1 MKHTAKTLTAIAVL
15 AIGVVVIPIIGL
27 FVRVPWTRMNEL
39 WSNDVA
45 SDALFITLRTSL
57 IATVLCIVLGVPL
70 AWAMSNT
77 SMRVRAFSRAIVT
90 VPVVLPPVVGGI
102 ALLSALGR
110 KGVFGGLLSS
120 IGISLPFTQTAVVLS
135 QLFVAMPFLVLA
147 VENQFR
153 TMDRGVIDAAR
164 VMAFGPVRTF
174 AHAVLP
180 MTKSSIFAGASLAW
194 ARAVGEFGASITFAG
209 SLKGKTQTL
218 PMAVYELLER
228 DWELAMGLS
237 VAMILFAVAVIFGLR
252 SQLLSSGNA

>member
-1 MKHTAKTLTAIAVL
+1 MKQTAKSLSVVAVIAV
-15 AIGVVVIPIIGL
+15 AVIGVPIVGL
-27 FVRVPWTRMNEL
+27 FVRVPWTRMGEL
-39 WSNDVA
+39 WSNDTA
-45 SDALFITLRTSL
+45 SQALLITLQTSL
-57 IATVLCIVLGVPL
+57 IATAFCIVLGVPL
-70 AWAMSNT
+70 AWAMSNMPPRIRT
-77 SMRVRAFSRAIVT
+77 FARAIVT

-120 IGISLPFTQTAVVLS
+120 VGISLPFTQTAVVLS

-147 VENQFR
+147 VEGQFR
-153 TMDRGVIDAAR
+153 TIDRGVIDAAR
-164 VMAFGPVRTF
+164 VMGFGPFRTF
-174 AHAVLP
+174 THVVLP
-180 MTKSSIFAGASLAW
+180 MTKASIIAGAILAW

-237 VAMILFAVAVIFGLR
+237 VVMILFAVAVIFGLR
-252 SQLLSSGNA
+252 SQLLNAGSE